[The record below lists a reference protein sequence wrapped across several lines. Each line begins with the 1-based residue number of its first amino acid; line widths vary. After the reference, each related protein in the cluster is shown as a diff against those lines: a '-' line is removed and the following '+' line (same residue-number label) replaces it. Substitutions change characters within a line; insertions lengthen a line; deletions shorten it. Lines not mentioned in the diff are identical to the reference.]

1 MKMPAIKRLVETQP
15 LPALVAAEEALLEE
29 REPSFEVEG
38 EDEGEK
44 LTHVFAAIFIL
55 NHMQDNGSEFK
66 DAMREFTKKVRVSL
80 N

>member
-1 MKMPAIKRLVETQP
+1 MKMPVIKRLVETQT
-15 LPALVAAEEALLEE
+15 LPELVAAEEALLDE
-29 REPSFEVEG
+29 RQPAFEVEG

-55 NHMQDNGSEFK
+55 NHMQDHDSAFK
-66 DAMREFTKKVRVSL
+66 DALREYTKKVRVSI

>member
-1 MKMPAIKRLVETQP
+1 MKIPAIKHLVENHSIHD
-15 LPALVAAEEALLEE
+15 LVQAEEALLEE
-29 REPSFEVEG
+29 QQPHFDVPG

-55 NHMQDNGSEFK
+55 NHIQEHKTDFVT
-66 DAMREFTKKVRVSL
+66 ALREYTKKVRVSI